1 MRHSGYFAK
10 MFKYGVH
17 MTADVVLGKWQ
28 VPDEIDFDLLSILI
42 DYFFEGKHGWRF
54 SRDDIQQNVELWK
67 LANFFEVESV
77 MHIIELNLTTRI
89 GSMKQKYRAAKP
101 DMLNWVFSHPKCGN
115 STVGFIFAEA
125 ALAVWS
131 TTGKAD
137 HLRSLDRARDEF
149 PVLRQHMDFWSE
161 LYLRYYY
168 SGSTYSIIAKSE
180 TWPDEAIKYCQPLR
194 RHMIL
199 SRLGIAG
206 SDSPFLSQLSA
217 GMW

>member
-1 MRHSGYFAK
+1 

-17 MTADVVLGKWQ
+17 LTADVVLGKWQ
-28 VPDEIDFDLLSILI
+28 VPDEIDFDLLSNLI
-42 DYFFEGKHGWRF
+42 DYLHEGNYGWIF
-54 SRDDIQQNVELWK
+54 SRDDIQQNIELWK
-67 LANFFEVESV
+67 LANFLEVESV

-101 DMLNWVFSHPKCGN
+101 DMLTRVFSDPKCAN
-115 STVGFIFAEA
+115 STMGFIFAEA

-149 PVLRQHMDFWSE
+149 PVLRRHMDFWSE
-161 LYLRYYY
+161 LYLRYYH

-217 GMW
+217 GIW